1 MKIYIPEHLKS
12 IHIIKQLYEMIKSYG
27 EDIKWN
33 QVTPSSFDNYKFS
46 LKTDPVIS
54 FLDLILPSW
63 VDLVRNGVSSR
74 YDPINKTVYTI
85 ENNTL
90 TDTGFWDDKLLPVI
104 EEERKKKISYL
115 SSMFYSVKGTFKV
128 LEYLKLFGIFGNSLK
143 DIRYTT
149 KSIDIK
155 IDSIN
160 VDRDQFFSMIEA
172 FLGTLLYFEELNITI
187 GESKIEFNGE
197 LKVNIDTGEFYYKY
211 EKVII

>member
-1 MKIYIPEHLKS
+1 M
-12 IHIIKQLYEMIKSYG
+12 
-27 EDIKWN
+27 KWN

-74 YDPINKTVYTI
+74 YDPVKKTVYTI
-85 ENNTL
+85 EDNNL
-90 TDTGFWDDKLLPVI
+90 TDTGYWDDKLLPVI
-104 EEERKKKISYL
+104 EEERKRKINYL

-155 IDSIN
+155 IDSIS

-187 GESKIEFNGE
+187 GESKIEFSGE
-197 LKVNIDTGEFYYKY
+197 LKVNIDTGEFYYKH
-211 EKVII
+211 EKIAT